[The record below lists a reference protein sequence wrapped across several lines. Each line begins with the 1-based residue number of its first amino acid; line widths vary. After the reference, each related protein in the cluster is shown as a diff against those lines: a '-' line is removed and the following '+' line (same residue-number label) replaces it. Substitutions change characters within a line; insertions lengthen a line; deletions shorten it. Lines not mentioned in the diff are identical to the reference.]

1 MRFEAALTQAKEW
14 GVKLRYGVDPW
25 LKIVPS
31 MKVNSTYSELHAWNE
46 AIGKWEP
53 YTIKV
58 EHALGDRW
66 ETEPKPKEFRKA
78 WMHLLTGEDR
88 FHVVFTTGSVPES
101 VTGGWERAPWLDEPP
116 GKIDAPTKPESVK

>member
-31 MKVNSTYSELHAWNE
+31 MKVNSTYSELHAWDE

-66 ETEPKPKEFRKA
+66 ETEPRPKQR
-78 WMHLLTGEDR
+78 LLAYLTQHGAVALCDSEQLASITNLGITR
-88 FHVVFTTGSVPES
+88 L
-101 VTGGWERAPWLDEPP
+101 PWLDEPP